1 MTHLFSAF
9 LRRALLCAGICLG
22 ASQLIFAQT
31 TATSYTFSRL
41 STAYTPIVPD
51 SVVGTATT
59 NDVTFNITT
68 KFPLRFLDTVVD
80 IVRLNPNGALS
91 FGLTNNF
98 LAGAGTGFI
107 NGGTPNGMILRSREG
122 INRMVAAAFNVDLQ
136 AQVNAQIGIKW
147 NLTAAPGQ
155 RSLLLEFKNYKR
167 QGFRFRGD
175 SINFQIE
182 LRENGQIAYRYG
194 QMQLVPSFTSIP
206 VGVQI
211 GLRGRGPSD
220 VLALTG
226 AWSGPNV
233 GTSNRDSLLIA
244 PTVMPMPGETYLFT
258 PPALADGNLAALR
271 VFAIGNN
278 TTVLNCDPSNPNTIG
293 VLVYNAGGQPQ
304 SSATV
309 GYAVNNGGAA
319 ATQVVTFSPALQP
332 YQSALVQFSGNQ
344 AFTPPSAGRFTLR
357 GFVRLAGD
365 PIIRNDTA
373 RGTTVI
379 RGPVSA
385 VLNRPAADIPQARRL
400 GWRQGQGLAS
410 PTNDSVNF
418 YQSGGAV
425 GFGPTIST
433 YVNQGRDYQPQW
445 YFLASQVA
453 GGNLTMRFRLGV
465 TLNFSG
471 NLATEVYDDTLK
483 VVVSTNCGQTW
494 RTVARF
500 DQRDVAAQRITN
512 APATFEVP
520 VINGPGTFSVAFLY
534 VNNGTVS
541 PVNYRWHFDDMA
553 FIAQNDATAESIALG
568 AQRFPGCAFS
578 SQEPLT
584 LTFRNTGI
592 TPISQISAGYIVNGQ
607 ASAVLPFSF
616 PLPVAPGGT
625 SRLTFS
631 GVNGV
636 NLSVPGL
643 YSVKAFTRLLQ
654 DGSSVNDTA
663 SIAFNTAAATPIPGL
678 PRVTDQAGARATG
691 WRLGSQNPIS
701 VDTSLYWRGA
711 FLTNNNAMGL
721 FVDVNTAATDM
732 NEWFYRSGLRNT
744 GQVGISFK
752 LAVSSNWGLP
762 LTRPAASTLGDDTL
776 SLVVSRDCGATWNT
790 VARFSAASL
799 TAGIINDTLKPFAYT
814 LATAPGSLQVA
825 FRFTSNGT
833 RAPLQYRYLLDDIS
847 FVSSNDAQVSRVTV
861 PALRFTGCNLP
872 AQAQVDVTVRNAGSE
887 PISQTVVGYQVDNQ
901 PFVSQQVSF
910 SPPLAPGLSTLVSL
924 SGAQGANLSSI
935 NGPVS
940 IKGIVNLV
948 GGDGNRANDT
958 LMRSYVAGASAATV
972 IQDDTVIGLLD
983 ARRSN
988 WRMAQGQP
996 ISLDTNYIWRSQN
1009 IGALG
1014 GDVITA
1020 SVADSIRNRTTW
1032 FYRTGLATQGP
1043 LSVGFSAALIRVQT
1057 NGVRVRDIAT
1067 DTLEFLVSK
1076 DCGETWDVIRRFTQ
1090 TDVAG
1095 GVIDSTMR
1103 TFGGLLVSEA
1113 GNFTMGFRLRVGNR
1127 VDVPYRWAVDNITI
1141 SGRKDVALE
1150 AISSPSS
1157 PATQWCL
1164 NRPVPIDLIV
1174 VNNAIQQIDSITV
1187 AYRVNGGAIQTRKL
1201 EINLGAASRRVVS
1214 ITPSQTLRTAT
1225 GTVNLWVQISTSGE
1239 ATDDTS
1245 DNTRNVSYTAVGQ
1258 RSLPQGPMI
1267 SPVFFSTNGWSQQRA
1282 DLAGTATTTNAWIT
1296 GRAYPVSTMAAQIF
1310 PTGNVVDRRILLSP
1324 SFVPSRG
1331 TVVRFEASVSSTTA
1345 SIGTVSSIGDD
1356 SLRVMYRANCGP
1368 WQTLLSLTEAD
1379 LQAQRLSTNLRQ
1391 FVVGVP
1397 VGPTDTVQVAF
1408 VATNAGTDQA
1418 LSYAWNVTRVELTDV
1433 TAVRSLEQALL
1444 QLVPNPAHGQ
1454 VQVLVGGKPAAG
1466 TVRVLNLEGKV
1477 VATEALN
1484 DGTGTLNLN
1493 NLPKGMYLVEV
1504 VQGNQRARQR
1514 LVVQ

>member
-1 MTHLFSAF
+1 MTRMFTAF
-9 LRRALLCAGICLG
+9 LQRALLCSGLCLG
-22 ASQLIFAQT
+22 ASQLVFAQI
-31 TATSYTFSRL
+31 TATNYTFSRL
-41 STAYTPIVPD
+41 STTYTPIVPD

-80 IVRLNPNGALS
+80 VIRLNPNGVVS

-98 LAGAGTGFI
+98 LAGVGTGFI
-107 NGGTPNGMILRSREG
+107 NGSTPNGMILRSREG

-136 AQVNAQIGIKW
+136 GQVNSRIGIKW
-147 NLTAAPGQ
+147 NLTATPGQ
-155 RSLLLEFKNYKR
+155 RSLLIEFKNYKR
-167 QGFRFRGD
+167 QAVRFRGD

-182 LRENGQIAYRYG
+182 LRENGQIVYRYG
-194 QMQLVPSFTSIP
+194 QMQLEPVVTNIP
-206 VGVQI
+206 IGVQI
-211 GLRGRGPSD
+211 GLRGRTPSD
-220 VLALTG
+220 VIALTG
-226 AWSGPNV
+226 PWSGPNV
-233 GTSNRDSLLIA
+233 GTSNRDSLILSTNLIPA
-244 PTVMPMPGETYLFT
+244 PGETYVFT
-258 PPALADGNLAALR
+258 PPAAADANLAALR
-271 VFAIGNN
+271 VFAAGTN
-278 TTVLNCDPSNPNTIG
+278 TSVLNCNPSNPNSIG
-293 VLVYNAGGQPQ
+293 VIVYNAGTQAQ

-309 GYAVNNGGAA
+309 GYQVGNGGAS
-319 ATQVVTFSPALQP
+319 ATQVVTFNPPLQP
-332 YQSALVQFSGNQ
+332 FQSTLIQFSGNQ
-344 AFTPPSAGRFTLR
+344 AFTPPSAGRFTFK

-373 RGTTVI
+373 RGATII

-385 VLNRPAADIPQARRL
+385 VLNRPAADITQARRL
-400 GWRQGQGLAS
+400 GWRQGQGLNN

-418 YQSGGAV
+418 FQTGGAV

-433 YVNQGRDYQPQW
+433 YVNQGRDYLPQW

-453 GGNLTMRFRLGV
+453 GGNLTMRFRLGA

-471 NLATEVYDDTLK
+471 NLATQVYDDTLK
-483 VVVSTNCGQTW
+483 VVVSTDCGQTW

-500 DQRDVAAQRITN
+500 DQRDITSQRITN

-520 VINGPGTFSVAFLY
+520 IISGASTFSVAFLY
-534 VNNGTVS
+534 LNNGTAS

-553 FIAQNDATAESIALG
+553 FIAQNDAAAEAIALG
-568 AQRFPGCAFS
+568 AQRFPGCSFS

-584 LTFRNTGI
+584 LTFRNTGL
-592 TPISQISAGYIVNGQ
+592 TPISQINAGYIVNGQ
-607 ASAVLPFSF
+607 ASAVLPFTF
-616 PLPVAPGGT
+616 PAPIAPGATG
-625 SRLTFS
+625 RLTFA
-631 GVNGV
+631 GANGI
-636 NLSVPGL
+636 NLSVQGL
-643 YSVKAFTRLLQ
+643 YNVLAFTQLTQ
-654 DGSSVNDTA
+654 DGSAINDTA
-663 SIAFNTAAATPIPGL
+663 RIAFNSAAATPIPGL
-678 PRVTDQAGARATG
+678 VRVTDQAVARATG
-691 WRLGSQNPIS
+691 WRLGSQNPIT
-701 VDTSLYWRGA
+701 VDTSLYWRAA

-721 FVDVNTAATDM
+721 FVDVNTAATNM
-732 NEWFYRSGLRNT
+732 NDWFYRSGLRNT

-762 LTRPAASTLGDDTL
+762 LSRPAASTLGDDTL
-776 SLVVSRDCGATWNT
+776 SLVVSRDCGATWT
-790 VARFSAASL
+790 TIASYSAASL
-799 TAGIINDTLKPFAYT
+799 TAGIINDTLKPFGYT
-814 LATAPGSLQVA
+814 LATTPGSLQVA

-833 RAPLQYRYLLDDIS
+833 RAPLQYRYLLDDIF
-847 FVSSNDAQVSRVTV
+847 FVSSNDAQVTRVTV

-872 AQAQVDVTVRNAGSE
+872 SQAQVDVTIRNAGSE
-887 PISQTVVGYQVDNQ
+887 PITQTVVGYQVDNR
-901 PFVSQQVSF
+901 PVVSQQVTI

-924 SGAQGANLSSI
+924 SGAQGANLSAI

-940 IKGIVNLV
+940 IKGIVDLV
-948 GGDGNRANDT
+948 GGDGNRSNDT

-1020 SVADSIRNRTTW
+1020 SVADSVRNRTTW
-1032 FYRTGLATQGP
+1032 FYRTGLSSQGP
-1043 LSVGFSAALIRVQT
+1043 LSVGFTAALIRVQT
-1057 NGVRVRDIAT
+1057 GTVRVRDIAT
-1067 DTLEFLVSK
+1067 DTLEFVVSK

-1095 GVIDSTMR
+1095 GIIDSTMR
-1103 TFGGLLVSEA
+1103 SFGGLLVSEA
-1113 GNFTMGFRLRVGNR
+1113 GNFTMGFRLHLGNR
-1127 VDVPYRWAVDNITI
+1127 VDVPYRWVIDNITI
-1141 SGRKDVALE
+1141 SGRKDIALE

-1164 NRPVPIDLIV
+1164 NRPVPIDLV
-1174 VNNAIQQIDSITV
+1174 VLNNAIQQIDSITV
-1187 AYRVNGGAIQTRKL
+1187 AYRVNGGVIQRQKL

-1214 ITPSQTLRTAT
+1214 ITPSQELRAAS
-1225 GTVNLWVQISTSGE
+1225 GTVNLWVQISTAGE

-1245 DNTRNVSYTAVGQ
+1245 DNTRTVSYTAVGQ

-1282 DLAGTATTTNAWIT
+1282 DLSGTATTAGAWIT

-1331 TVVRFEASVSSTTA
+1331 TVVRFEASVSSNTA

-1368 WQTLLSLTEAD
+1368 WQTLMSLTETD
-1379 LQAQRLSTNLRQ
+1379 LQAQRLTTSLRQ

-1444 QLVPNPAHGQ
+1444 QLVPNPAHGH
-1454 VQVLVGGKPAAG
+1454 VQVLVGGKPAEG
-1466 TVRVLNLEGKV
+1466 TVRVLNLEGKI
-1477 VATEALN
+1477 VATEVLN
-1484 DGTGTLNLN
+1484 DGAGTLNLS

-1504 VQGNQRARQR
+1504 LQGSQHARQR